1 MAGVGSALTGIGGKT
16 FGVLS
21 LVGVGVG
28 SSALVIGLLV
38 LTGAAGI
45 HGLPG
50 TSGASGLPGAN
61 GANGAVG
68 NNGPQGPAGPG
79 GTSGSNGSSG
89 SSSSS
94 TWGTLALSFALGG
107 KSSGVTILGTTC
119 PSEGHGA
126 YACSVTLQ
134 SNANM
139 TLHVTGLQYAQNP
152 ALYYAGADP
161 TLGAVIVPNG
171 GATTTFTLWFQAVQ
185 YSGSSNVVVTLLL
198 DAPVAVA

>member
-1 MAGVGSALTGIGGKT
+1 MAGSAAAGIGGKM

-38 LTGAAGI
+38 VTGAVGI
-45 HGLPG
+45 HGL
-50 TSGASGLPGAN
+50 SGAPGANGTNGAN
-61 GANGAVG
+61 GANGADG
-68 NNGPQGPAGPG
+68 SNGAQGPAGS
-79 GTSGSNGSSG
+79 SGSSGLNGSSG
-89 SSSSS
+89 SSSST

-107 KSSGVTILGTTC
+107 KTSGVSILGTTC

-134 SNANM
+134 STANQ
-139 TLHVTGLQYAQNP
+139 TLHVNGLLYPPNS

-161 TLGAVIVPNG
+161 TLGSVVVPNG

-198 DAPVAVA
+198 DAPAGTA

>member
-1 MAGVGSALTGIGGKT
+1 MAGTGSALAAIGGKA

-21 LVGVGVG
+21 LVGVGIG
-28 SSALVIGLLV
+28 ASALVIGLLV
-38 LTGAAGI
+38 VTGAVGI

-50 TSGASGLPGAN
+50 VPGANGTNGAN
-61 GANGAVG
+61 GANGADG
-68 NNGPQGPAGPG
+68 KNGAPGSAGS
-79 GTSGSNGSSG
+79 SGSPGTNGTSG
-89 SSSSS
+89 SSSST

-107 KSSGVTILGTTC
+107 KSTGVTILGTTC

-134 SNANM
+134 SSASQ
-139 TLHVTGLQYAQNP
+139 TLHVNGLSYPPNS

-161 TLGAVIVPNG
+161 TLGSIVVPAG
-171 GATTTFTLWFQAVQ
+171 GATSTFTLWFQAVQ

-198 DAPVAVA
+198 EAPGTA